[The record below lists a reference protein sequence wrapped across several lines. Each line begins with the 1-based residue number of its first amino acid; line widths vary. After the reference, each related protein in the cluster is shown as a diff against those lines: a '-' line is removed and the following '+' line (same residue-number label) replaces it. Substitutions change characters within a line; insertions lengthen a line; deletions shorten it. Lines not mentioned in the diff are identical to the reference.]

1 MVRYRER
8 KRSLRLI
15 QRGGGTGPTMPRQ
28 PHYCWCQIRQNPKQD
43 LEDEGIES
51 YYLSDQ
57 RGFFDDIEKKG
68 ACRINTDNTFLISV
82 IK

>member
-8 KRSLRLI
+8 YHTIRLI
-15 QRGGGTGPTMPRQ
+15 QRGRGTGPAKPRQ
-28 PHYCWCQIRQNPKQD
+28 PRLCRCQIRQNPKQD

-68 ACRINTDNTFLISV
+68 ACRINTDNTFLI
-82 IK
+82 